1 MAAEMK
7 AEITRAAET
16 AHSRYS
22 RMAQAMLEREVR
34 HEMIAKAA
42 YFRAERRGFEPGH
55 DVEDWLAAETE
66 IDTGLTLGLFCE

>member
-1 MAAEMK
+1 MIAEMK
-7 AEITRAAET
+7 AEIARAAET